1 MFALRLS
8 KFLNPSVSMG
18 FSKLK
23 LSQFGSK
30 VAAPGLK
37 PAPNGLK
44 KPPINKNE
52 KITPK
57 TDIKN
62 NRI

>member
-1 MFALRLS
+1 MFVIRLS
-8 KFLNPSVSMG
+8 KFLNPTVSMG

-23 LSQFGSK
+23 ANPLGSK
-30 VAAPGLK
+30 LAAPGLK
-37 PAPNGLK
+37 PAPATLK
-44 KPPINKNE
+44 RPPTDKNE